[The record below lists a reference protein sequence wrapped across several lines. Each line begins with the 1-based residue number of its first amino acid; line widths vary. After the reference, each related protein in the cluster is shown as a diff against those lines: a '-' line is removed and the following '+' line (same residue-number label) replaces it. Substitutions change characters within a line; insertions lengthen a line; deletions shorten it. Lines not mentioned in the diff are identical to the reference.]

1 MRSKFIYLLILLF
14 VVLILVPIL
23 FFGFNFSGQAVS
35 DDIDDWSAF
44 AGYLNGTISVIIST
58 FTLVVTI
65 IIAVEISKIDD
76 RRNEK
81 NQKFEKLKLL
91 REFREQEYKDIRNNL
106 QSIFPALMSDDPR
119 EVNLI
124 IHQVVIKYRYFMTST
139 YHLFPFLEEQLFL
152 DLKSTLEKFSEFLEK
167 DQEFVDNNK
176 MKLFEE
182 YVDNFDKFNIRIQT
196 FLLKN

>member
-1 MRSKFIYLLILLF
+1 M
-14 VVLILVPIL
+14 VPIL